1 MLKLFDSSK
10 RPLGYLTEYRDLCVE
25 SDLSNGDKSLS
36 FVLLQ
41 RMPGNVQNECYIET
55 QEERYV
61 IKESGSSSDGFP
73 EFKCQLDLEDLEEA
87 MFEQFTAKDK
97 TLTEAAN
104 LALAGTGWR
113 VSTAITKKRSVQTFK
128 ATPLTVIGKIRDAW
142 MCEVW
147 YDTKNK
153 TVFFAEKFGSDKGI
167 YFIRGLNL
175 KSLDLTVDS
184 YDYYTRIIP
193 LGKDGLKI
201 TGVNGGKEYLENH
214 QYSSK
219 IRTLIWE
226 DTSYEDAKELLSD
239 AEKKL
244 EDLSRPKK
252 SYSADIRDLA
262 KYSGQYSVMEF
273 ALGDTITLID
283 EVTGIR
289 DKQRIVKM
297 TEYPDEPLR
306 NSCELSNTVLTF
318 EQQQEKL
325 DAAAA
330 AWENVSNADGT
341 IKGVYVHGV
350 EADGIVG
357 IETTIGKSET
367 VKKLQSDVAGNTESI
382 GQAVQALSAVKAK
395 VGTLEATMLKV
406 TDADLKYATIQNLT
420 ATNENVHNLLS
431 DYADF
436 KTVTAKEIAAHQAV
450 IDQLSATYAKVED
463 LNATNA
469 AIENLSASYAT
480 IDLANVKAGSI
491 TTAMIGTGA
500 VQTAQIADGSITN
513 LKVAADLDAGK
524 ITAGTLSVERLI
536 IRGSAKSIVYQLN
549 NISGALQAQQV
560 DTLNGEILTPR
571 TITADR
577 IVANSITGNEIAAK
591 TITANNI
598 AANTI
603 TGAKIAASTIKAGN
617 IDVSDLFAQNIT
629 ATGTITGLKLSAATG
644 SFSGSITASSGKI
657 GGYTITSTANT
668 DTTAKG
674 GHCYTV
680 SLYGHSGDGTYEY
693 EIGLKSD
700 ASATSGSGNLA
711 FYVKRIAKDAQW
723 STAMNLF
730 YVTHAGKLYAQNAE
744 ITGTITTSKL
754 TATGGTIG
762 GFEINASKL
771 ICTAT
776 INDVAYT
783 AWLEKNTGATTNYF
797 WGVQVGGASKA
808 YVRYDGYL
816 YANNANI
823 TGSITATSLTAKNT
837 YYIHNA
843 SGTKKVAMTAPD
855 ASFGSS
861 LDIGAGFTAVHISG
875 QVITGGNLTVLEDGT
890 GSISCG
896 AINSNGTIKTT
907 ASGSPLRV
915 ETTGAN
921 NAYFYSKNGNR
932 GGYYGV
938 SSGNNLGIYDATN
951 SSWVIMSSTSQVVS
965 IPHNTSITGTLTTSG
980 NANLATVATYSGN
993 YKPVGSYG
1001 TNGRRIA
1008 YMASRGSGSSYKV
1021 NFKGQFS
1028 DDGSVTDYSSKG
1040 VAVSSSDIRLKKNIR
1055 DTDVL
1060 ALDVIEKIKI
1070 RQFDWRDSGIHQRIG
1085 VVADELQEL
1094 DEKMAIGGG
1103 YDEDGEMDIKIVDNL
1118 YVIGYALKAIQE
1130 LSAQNKKLQRELY
1143 EMKKAG

>member
-41 RMPGNVQNECYIET
+41 RKPGHVQNECYIET
-55 QEERYV
+55 SEERYV

-73 EFKCQLDLEDLEEA
+73 EFKCQLDLEDLEET
-87 MFEQFTAKDK
+87 MFERFTAKDR
-97 TLTEAAN
+97 TLAEAAN
-104 LALAGTGWR
+104 LALAGTGWM

-142 MCEVW
+142 MCEVR

-153 TVFFAEKFGSDKGI
+153 TVFFAEKFGSDKGV

-184 YDYYTRIIP
+184 YEYYTRIIP

-201 TGVNGGKEYLENH
+201 TEVNGGKEYLENH

-239 AEKKL
+239 AAKKL
-244 EDLSRPKK
+244 EDLSKPKK

-273 ALGDTITLID
+273 SLGDTITLID

-297 TEYPDEPLR
+297 TEYPEEPLR

-382 GQAVQALSAVKAK
+382 GLVVQDLSAVKAK
-395 VGTLEATMLKV
+395 VGTLEATTLKA
-406 TDADLKYATIQNLT
+406 TDADLKYATVQNLT
-420 ATNENVHNLLS
+420 ATNETVHSLQG

-603 TGAKIAASTIKAGN
+603 TAAQIASATITATQIKSGTITGTQIAASTITANNIAANAVTTEKLNAGAVTAAKIGAGAITTEKLAAN
-617 IDVSDLFAQNIT
+617 AVTAAKINVSDLFAQNIT

-644 SFSGSITASSGKI
+644 SFSGEVTASSGKI
-657 GGYTITSTANT
+657 GGFSLSSGALTHTDDKYTITLRGVQSNKTYGVFYIT
-668 DTTAKG
+668 DTTSG
-674 GHCYTV
+674 SNVYPFRV
-680 SLYGHSGDGTYEY
+680 NGDG
-693 EIGLKSD
+693 SF
-700 ASATSGSGNLA
+700 SATKA
-711 FYVKRIAKDAQW
+711 
-723 STAMNLF
+723 T
-730 YVTHAGKLYAQNAE
+730 
-744 ITGTITTSKL
+744 ITG
-754 TATGGTIG
+754 A
-762 GFEINASKL
+762 
-771 ICTAT
+771 
-776 INDVAYT
+776 
-783 AWLEKNTGATTNYF
+783 
-797 WGVQVGGASKA
+797 
-808 YVRYDGYL
+808 
-816 YANNANI
+816 
-823 TGSITATSLTAKNT
+823 ITATTLTAKNT

-843 SGTKKVAMTAPD
+843 SGTKKVALTAPD

-907 ASGSPLRV
+907 ASGSPIRV

-951 SSWVIMSSTSQVVS
+951 SSWVIMSSTSQAVS

-1001 TNGRRIA
+1001 TDGRRIA

-1021 NFKGQFS
+1021 NFRGQFS
-1028 DDGSVTDYSSKG
+1028 DDGSVTTYSSKG

-1060 ALDVIEKIKI
+1060 ALEVIEKIKI

-1130 LSAQNKKLQRELY
+1130 LSAQNKELKRELY